1 MTATTTVDTGHV
13 GCARLADG
21 MVVQLAG
28 DLAREQLPLLRQV
41 LLTPMPTD
49 CRDVI
54 VDAGGVERID
64 DAALAVLVAARE
76 WIEEQGGRFM
86 LSSCSEALDD
96 ALREI
101 GFADGLPRLQELPSA
116 PAAAP
121 ESVDISIPRMRV
133 PT

>member
-41 LLTPMPTD
+41 LLTPMPSD

-54 VDAGGVERID
+54 VDAGAVDRID

-76 WIEEQGGRFM
+76 WVEEQGGRFM
-86 LSSCSEALDD
+86 LSRCSDALDEALC
-96 ALREI
+96 EM
-101 GFADGLPRLQELPSA
+101 GFAEGLPRLRELPSA
-116 PAAAP
+116 PQ
-121 ESVDISIPRMRV
+121 SVDVSIPRMRV
-133 PT
+133 ATP